1 MKKISVLISIIL
13 ITLAAGTVWWA
24 NGNAPVDPKSETSA
38 VFVVNKGDGV
48 REIANHLKEKD
59 LIKSR
64 IVFFLI
70 VKQLRLDKKIQAGDF
85 RLSPKMTATEIA
97 RNLTH
102 GTLDIWITIPEGK
115 RAEEIAEILKKE
127 LLSFEPSWQSILKS
141 NEGYLFP
148 DTYLIPKDADINTI
162 ISIMKNNFNAKIK
175 SIILSQNDTRLRE
188 IIIIASLIE
197 REALI
202 DSEKPIIASVIANR
216 LKDGMSLDID
226 ATLQYI
232 KGKDTTGK
240 WWSVPTIEDKKINSE
255 YNTYRNTGL
264 PPFPISNPGL
274 SAIKAALNP
283 EQSVYYYY
291 IHDSKG
297 NVHFAKTLEEH
308 NQNIKKYGL
317 N

>member
-1 MKKISVLISIIL
+1 MKKITVLISILLVAL
-13 ITLAAGTVWWA
+13 ITGAVWWA
-24 NGNAPVDPKSETSA
+24 NGNAPVDSKSEISTI
-38 VFVVNKGDGV
+38 FVVSKGDGI
-48 REIANHLKEKD
+48 REIANHLKEKG

-70 VKQLRLDKKIQAGDF
+70 IKQLSLDKEIQAGDF
-85 RLSPKMTATEIA
+85 RLSPKMNAQEIA
-97 RNLTH
+97 LSLTH

-115 RAEEIAEILKKE
+115 RGEEVAGILKKE
-127 LLSFEPSWQSILKS
+127 FAAYDPSWQSILMS

-148 DTYLIPKDADINTI
+148 DTYLIPKDADINII

-175 SIILSQNDTRLRE
+175 SINLSQSDTRLRE

-202 DSEKPIIASVIANR
+202 DNEKSIIASVIANR
-216 LKDGMSLDID
+216 LKAGISLDID

-232 KGKDTTGK
+232 KGKDVTGK
-240 WWSVPTIEDKKINSE
+240 WWSIPTIEDKKINSP
-255 YNTYRNTGL
+255 YNTYKNTGL

-274 SAIKAALNP
+274 AAIKAALNP
-283 EQSVYYYY
+283 QDSDYYYY

-308 NQNIKKYGL
+308 NSNIKKYAV